1 MAGEMLRSRQQI
13 TYQRWIAIDRRART
27 AEIRRG
33 RSIGFV
39 FEQLAQAGGSARTE
53 DDEQSTSRFAHDES
67 RHGFIVVE
75 TGYGGSARVTSSE
88 WTSRSI

>member
-1 MAGEMLRSRQQI
+1 MPGEILRSRQQI

-39 FEQLAQAGGSARTE
+39 FEQLAQTGGSACTE

-75 TGYGGSARVTSSE
+75 TGYGDGSPVASSE
-88 WTSRSI
+88 WTS